1 MCWNTELEIGEGM
14 FVSTEYVRVTFGDVS
29 DEERTCVRAALLKY
43 CHLDTLAMIRI
54 IQALKKLVHF
64 TDEMSTRRP
73 RRVLCVRVSDV
84 GVASTKQF
92 CSASQP

>member
-54 IQALKKLVHF
+54 I
-64 TDEMSTRRP
+64 
-73 RRVLCVRVSDV
+73 
-84 GVASTKQF
+84 
-92 CSASQP
+92 